1 MSQLPETRTLPS
13 GLHVNVLRPTIDIA
27 PLSNKQTEEYL
38 TNQPGKDDP
47 PEVWLE
53 RSWKLLAASVNNA
66 ARISGTPPASA
77 DQLKDKFSTGDMIEL
92 NRVILEISGL
102 VVKDD
107 AKIAAPAG
115 EDPAA
120 LSTGDGTSV
129 N

>member
-1 MSQLPETRTLPS
+1 M
-13 GLHVNVLRPTIDIA
+13 N
-27 PLSNKQTEEYL
+27 
-38 TNQPGKDDP
+38 
-47 PEVWLE
+47 
-53 RSWKLLAASVNNA
+53 LL
-66 ARISGTPPASA
+66 
-77 DQLKDKFSTGDMIEL
+77 DQLKDKFATGDMIEL